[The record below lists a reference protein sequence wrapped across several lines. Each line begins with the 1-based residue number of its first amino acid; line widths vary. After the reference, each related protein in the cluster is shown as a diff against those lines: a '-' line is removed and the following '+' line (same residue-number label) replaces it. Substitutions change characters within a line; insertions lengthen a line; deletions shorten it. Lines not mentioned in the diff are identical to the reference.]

1 MTDSCLA
8 AHFNHFLDL
17 TKKEEDV
24 LAELEKDPAD
34 YGAGETIFHE
44 GDRLTDLFI
53 VNKGWLA
60 CSTMVLD
67 GDRQVLQLHYAGDVM
82 GTAGIAFEQA
92 FASAKTLTPV
102 TLCRFP
108 RKNLDKLFEDHDRL
122 AALLYAIGMMENVVL
137 CDRLKALGRTNAEAR
152 VANLILSIVSR
163 MRVMS
168 AEPITEFEMPLTQV
182 DIADAVGVTPVH
194 VNRTLRILENRGLI
208 SRIGRTIKLEDEQR
222 LCETAEYTNRFEKI
236 DTSWFP
242 APS

>member
-8 AHFNHFLDL
+8 VHLNHFLDL
-17 TKKEEDV
+17 TDREEEV
-24 LAELEKDPAD
+24 LAELEKDSAD

-44 GDRLTDLFI
+44 GDTLTDLFV

-82 GTAGIAFEQA
+82 GTAGIAFERA
-92 FASAKTLTPV
+92 FASATTLTPV

-108 RKNLDKLFEDHDRL
+108 RKNLDKLFKDHQRL

-152 VANLILSIVSR
+152 VANLLLSIVSKK
-163 MRVMS
+163 RVMS
-168 AEPITEFEMPLTQV
+168 ADPITEFEMPLTQV

-194 VNRTLRILENRGLI
+194 VNRTLRNMERRGLI
-208 SRIGRTIKLEDEQR
+208 DRTGRTIKLGDEQR
-222 LCETAEYTNRFEKI
+222 LREIAEYTNRFEQI